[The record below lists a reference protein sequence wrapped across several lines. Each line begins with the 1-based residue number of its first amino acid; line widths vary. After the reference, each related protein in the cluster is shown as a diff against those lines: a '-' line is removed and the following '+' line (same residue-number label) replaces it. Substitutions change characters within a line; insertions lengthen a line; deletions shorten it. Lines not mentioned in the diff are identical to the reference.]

1 MKNWYLIQTK
11 PRQENVARQNLT
23 NQSFETYL
31 PKIDIGGKSIP
42 LFPRYIFLQ
51 LDDKNQNWTPV
62 RSTKGISNFV
72 RFGLKFAKIP
82 DKVIQII
89 KERESDTVEKYIDLS
104 KFHKGDKVEVLDGPL
119 KGQTGLFDR
128 YSSDKRVIVL
138 FKILQQTQTLF
149 LDKSSIK

>member
-11 PRQENVARQNLT
+11 PRQEDVTRENLT

-31 PKIDIGGKSIP
+31 PKVDIGGKSIP

-51 LDDKNQNWTPV
+51 LDDKNQNWTPI
-62 RSTKGISNFV
+62 RSTKGVSNFV
-72 RFGLKFAKIP
+72 RFGIEFAKIP

-89 KERESDTVEKYIDLS
+89 KEQESDTVEKYINLS
-104 KFHKGDKVEVLDGPL
+104 KFHKGDNVEVLDGPL

-138 FKILQQTQTLF
+138 FKILQQYQNITLDEC
-149 LDKSSIK
+149 LIV

>member
-11 PRQENVARQNLT
+11 PRQEEVARQNLT

-31 PKIDIGGKSIP
+31 PKFDISGKYIP
-42 LFPRYIFLQ
+42 LFPGYIFIQ
-51 LDDKNQNWTPV
+51 LDDKSQNWTPI
-62 RSTKGISNFV
+62 RSTKGVSNFV
-72 RFGLKFAKIP
+72 RFGIKFANIP

-128 YSSDKRVIVL
+128 YSSDKRVIIL
-138 FKILQQTQTLF
+138 FKILQQNQNITLDEC
-149 LDKSSIK
+149 LVV